1 MGVDMKSS
9 IHQRNRDN
17 EIYILG
23 RREIQVIITVGPTI
37 TKGNTTPGT
46 TITLL
51 NKIKNLYN
59 HYTITV
65 MILTYLLMVL
75 KN

>member
-17 EIYILG
+17 EIYVLG
-23 RREIQVIITVGPTI
+23 RGEIQGITTVGPTI

-46 TITLL
+46 TIYAE
-51 NKIKNLYN
+51 KVCN
-59 HYTITV
+59 HNFTEQ
-65 MILTYLLMVL
+65 
-75 KN
+75 N